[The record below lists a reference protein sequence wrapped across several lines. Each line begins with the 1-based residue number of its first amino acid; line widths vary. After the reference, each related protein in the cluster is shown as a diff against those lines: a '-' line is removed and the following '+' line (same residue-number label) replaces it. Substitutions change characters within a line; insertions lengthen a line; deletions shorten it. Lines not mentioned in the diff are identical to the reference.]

1 MLSTSEPA
9 IRCEGLSKNYG
20 EVHALSNLNL
30 SVPQGIIFGFLGR
43 NGAGKTTAM
52 RLLTGLAH
60 PTSGH
65 AWING
70 VETTNGHDISHRQ
83 YGYLPQAPAFYGWM
97 TAREYLA
104 YVAGLYEIPR
114 REQKSRID
122 ECLQQV
128 GLQKAARRQI
138 GGFSGGMVQ
147 RLGIAQALIHRP
159 PVLLLDEPTS
169 ALDPAGRYEVLELLN
184 NLRGQVTIF
193 LSSHILADIERIS
206 DWVGVIHEG
215 VLLFEASQA
224 ELIARYQANVVLLD
238 TDTIQPEQLSQFAQH
253 LQTQPWVEM
262 VNTENSSVR
271 ITVTDIPAAKQ
282 AILPLVVEH
291 GLVLD
296 RMQWVRPT
304 LEEIFLQVSSTG
316 GDR

>member
-1 MLSTSEPA
+1 MLSQSQPA
-9 IRCEGLSKNYG
+9 IRCEGLTKQYG
-20 EVHALSNLNL
+20 EVHALTDLNL

-43 NGAGKTTAM
+43 NGAGKTTTM

-70 VETTNGHDISHRQ
+70 VETTNGHDLSHRQ
-83 YGYLPQAPAFYGWM
+83 YGYLPQTASFYGWM
-97 TAREYLA
+97 TAQEYLS
-104 YVAGLYEIPR
+104 YVLGLFEVPVG
-114 REQKSRID
+114 EHKNRIA

-138 GGFSGGMVQ
+138 SGFSGGMLQ

-169 ALDPAGRYEVLELLN
+169 SLDPAGRYEVLELLSA
-184 NLRGQVTIF
+184 LRGQTTIF
-193 LSSHILADIERIS
+193 LSSHILADVERIS

-215 VLLFEASQA
+215 VLLFETSQA
-224 ELIARYQANVVLLD
+224 ELISRYQANVVLLEVD
-238 TDTIQPEQLSQFAQH
+238 NAKPEALDGF
-253 LQTQPWVEM
+253 LKKIRLLPWVET
-262 VNTENSSVR
+262 VNVETSSVR
-271 ITVTDIPAAKQ
+271 ITVNDIPAAKQ
-282 AILPLVVEH
+282 AVLPLVVEH
-291 GLVLD
+291 GLVLE

-316 GDR
+316 GD